1 MLDLYTKT
9 SANISE
15 FLNNLGNK
23 LEKLRLKEITRL
35 LELKKEET
43 CCINL
48 IIMGPFT
55 CAFMGSNHGVIN

>member
-1 MLDLYTKT
+1 MLDLYTTKT

-35 LELKKEET
+35 LELKKEECDRLGYT
-43 CCINL
+43 FNNCLN
-48 IIMGPFT
+48 P
-55 CAFMGSNHGVIN
+55 